1 MRRWLARIKD
11 QADAVIALILAVVF
25 SVLGVLEAVPG
36 DVINNTILVTLAVL
50 AFSLLRDRWRKQET
64 GETAL
69 RRFSELIGDLDDSL
83 YELREVRQL
92 GGEMA
97 PVYGLLRGLAEVEVL
112 AGPAISRAFS
122 EARRS
127 CDFWEFKGGTG
138 TYLRAKTLPELARLS
153 RLRNRP
159 IRIRVDILD
168 PADFEL
174 CDAYARYQQQ
184 IAHELWP
191 QDNGEGVGKR
201 IQLNCFATVLSA
213 FRYNQRSPLDIELS
227 LSSVWSNQRFDR
239 YNDHLLITVRDK
251 GWPAYRIRSN
261 AKLYADYS
269 THLSVSFRQARAVR
283 LSGLGDSVLAEIPS
297 TAEIRQLFDQL
308 HLPLHS
314 YTDHDI
320 AHIRQQALT
329 PTNPYGD

>member
-83 YELREVRQL
+83 YELREVRRL

-97 PVYGLLRGLAEVEVL
+97 PVYGLLRG
-112 AGPAISRAFS
+112 
-122 EARRS
+122 
-127 CDFWEFKGGTG
+127 
-138 TYLRAKTLPELARLS
+138 
-153 RLRNRP
+153 
-159 IRIRVDILD
+159 
-168 PADFEL
+168 
-174 CDAYARYQQQ
+174 
-184 IAHELWP
+184 
-191 QDNGEGVGKR
+191 
-201 IQLNCFATVLSA
+201 A
-213 FRYNQRSPLDIELS
+213 FRYNQRSPLEIELS

-239 YNDHLLITVRDK
+239 YNDYLLITVRDK

-297 TAEIRQLFDQL
+297 TEEIRQLFDQL